1 MPDHSL
7 MTPSIAII
15 GAGSWGTALARLLA
29 GQGRAVTLWAFEAE
43 LADRMQATRVNDRY
57 LPGFML
63 PPSLTCTHDL
73 AHAVRDAMLVVLVTP
88 SHVLRSVATQL
99 APALAA
105 STIIT
110 CCTKGIEIGTGQLMS
125 DVLAESLPQHAATLH
140 TFLSGPS
147 FAKEVAAEQ
156 PTAVVVAGTDRTV
169 TQRVQEIFRTPYFL
183 TFTHDDVI
191 GVEVGGAVKNVL
203 AIATGIAE
211 GLGLG
216 HNTRAALITRGLYEM
231 IKLGH
236 VLGANP
242 LTFAGLA
249 GLGDLVLTCT
259 GELSRNRQVGIALG
273 QGTPLE
279 QILRN
284 MTMVAE
290 GVATSKAVY
299 ALIQRHSLRAPI
311 CSAIYHILHAGMPPR
326 AALTELTSMDL
337 KDEFAEWIVK

>member
-1 MPDHSL
+1 MSS
-7 MTPSIAII
+7 TIAVI

-29 GQGRAVTLWAFEAE
+29 SQGRPVTLWAFEAD
-43 LADRMQATRVNDRY
+43 LAARLQATRINDIY
-57 LPGFML
+57 LPGVIL
-63 PPSLTCTHDL
+63 PPSLTCTTDL
-73 AHAVRDAMLVVLVTP
+73 TQAVHEATLVVLVTP
-88 SHVLRSVATQL
+88 SHVLRSVATQM
-99 APALAA
+99 APALSPTA
-105 STIIT
+105 IIT
-110 CCTKGIEIGTGQLMS
+110 CCTKGIEIGTGRLMS
-125 DVLAESLPQHAATLH
+125 EVLVEALPQHPTTLH

-156 PTAVVVAGTDRTV
+156 PTAVVVAGTDRV
-169 TQRVQEIFRTPYFL
+169 ATQRVQEVFRTPYFL

-231 IKLGH
+231 IKLGR

-279 QILRN
+279 KILRT

-299 ALIQRHSLRAPI
+299 ALIQRHQLRAPI

-337 KDEFAEWIVK
+337 KDEFAEWLVK